1 MFHAVKLTI
10 FGGIQK
16 INGIE
21 NWRKHAPG
29 AVVILHCQTKLN
41 FMEENEQNQDPD
53 KGEEMD
59 AGIPVIS
66 HIFLADIRPD
76 FWDDIA

>member
-1 MFHAVKLTI
+1 
-10 FGGIQK
+10 
-16 INGIE
+16 
-21 NWRKHAPG
+21 
-29 AVVILHCQTKLN
+29 
-41 FMEENEQNQDPD
+41 MEENEQNQDPD
-53 KGEEMD
+53 KGEEID